1 MSPRMMAAPLLVLL
15 GGASAFAPPSGAH
28 ALLRTSTTAKLS
40 TLTMAA
46 EADRVFELKLK
57 LGDVRSYAYP

>member
-28 ALLRTSTTAKLS
+28 ALLRTSTTAKLAVS
-40 TLTMAA
+40 MAA

>member
-1 MSPRMMAAPLLVLL
+1 MMAAPLLVLL

-28 ALLRTSTTAKLS
+28 ALLRTSPTAKLS
-40 TLTMAA
+40 LTMAA

-57 LGDVRSYAYP
+57 LGDVRSYPYP